1 VSNGSGAAV
10 AGLVIGIIL
19 AANAAGWG
27 DDDGDGLALE
37 SGDSGTGEDTTTS
50 EPAVPTSV
58 DGGVTARPHPGLDDT
73 DVITV
78 TDRSDVVRTL
88 ADHHVRAVLCPRPTD
103 AWRKPLCDATTNVVA
118 IAVRGD
124 QRVGSTTA
132 FDGIADIR
140 SDEGFT
146 IPAPAP

>member
-1 VSNGSGAAV
+1 MANGSGAAV

-58 DGGVTARPHPGLDDT
+58 DGGVTGPPAAEADIG
-73 DVITV
+73 
-78 TDRSDVVRTL
+78 SDVVWNL
-88 ADHHVRAVLCPRPTD
+88 ADHHGRAVLCLRPTD
-103 AWRKPLCDATTNVVA
+103 AWRHPLCFV
-118 IAVRGD
+118 
-124 QRVGSTTA
+124 
-132 FDGIADIR
+132 DIL
-140 SDEGFT
+140 SDEGIT
-146 IPAPAP
+146 VPARAP

>member
-1 VSNGSGAAV
+1 MANGSGAAV

-58 DGGVTARPHPGLDDT
+58 DGGVTTRPHPGLDDT
-73 DVITV
+73 HVITM
-78 TDRSDVVRTL
+78 RTR
-88 ADHHVRAVLCPRPTD
+88 ADNHVRAVLCPRPTD
-103 AWRKPLCDATTNVVA
+103 AWRHPLCDATTNVVA
-118 IAVRGD
+118 IAVRGH
-124 QRVGSTTA
+124 QRVGGTAA
-132 FDGIADIR
+132 FDGIVDIL

-146 IPAPAP
+146 VPARAP